1 MSESER
7 YKKLT
12 DDFRDGYW
20 VVDLQ
25 GNLLKANQVYAEM
38 SGYSVDEL
46 VNMHVTRLDAQD
58 DEQKAKARIEKLLV
72 QGHDRF
78 ESRHR
83 HKKGHL
89 FEVDVAIN
97 FIRESNHFFVTFR
110 DLSERNLYQQELRES
125 EDKYRRLFENAGD
138 LAYSTDL
145 NGVFTA
151 ISESLLEVTGY
162 RRDELINFPIS
173 KILTPKNLELAKR
186 MTATKLSAEQQVTRY
201 ELEITDKQ
209 GRQMPLELVTTLT
222 HRHGVPVGV
231 QGIGRD
237 ISERKRLESDL
248 RIAATAFESQ
258 ESLMITDANSVILRV
273 NKAFTNCTGYTAEE
287 VVGQTPRIFKSGRH
301 DANFYRKM
309 WENIHRTGGWQ
320 GEIWDRRKNGEVYPK
335 WLNISAV
342 KSDDGVVTHYV
353 GSHIDITERKAA
365 EEQIRQLAFHD
376 PLTRLP
382 NRQLLLDRLQHS
394 LISNARSGRKGA
406 LLFIDLDNF
415 KTLNDT
421 LGHAMGDLLLQQTAE
436 RLTSCMR
443 EGDTVARIG
452 GDEFVVMLENLSGQA
467 IEAAQQA
474 EAVGEK
480 ILASLS
486 NLYQLGTH
494 TFRSS
499 GSIGATIFSGDHQES
514 EELLKQADI
523 AMYQAKKADRNTLRF
538 FDHKMQDAI
547 NARAALEGELHK
559 ALESGQFKLYYQI
572 QVDKTR
578 LSVGAE
584 ALIRWNHPTRGLVS
598 PADFIQLA
606 EETGLILPIG
616 KWVLETACAQLKAWA
631 SNEQT
636 RHLVLAVNIS
646 ARQFHQDDFVDQVFA
661 AVQHNAI
668 NPNLLKLE
676 LTESLLLEYTEDTV
690 ATMNALKA
698 IGVRLSLDDFGTG
711 YSSLQYLKLLPL
723 NQIKID
729 RSFVRDIATDAND
742 AAIVQTIIAMA
753 ETLGLEVIAEGVE
766 TEAQHDFLDLRG
778 CHAFQGYLFGKPVP
792 IEHFDKIARSGLM
805 AFDGGQPVFSGST

>member
-1 MSESER
+1 M
-7 YKKLT
+7 T
-12 DDFRDGYW
+12 DDSRDGCW

-38 SGYSVDEL
+38 SGYSIDEL

-58 DEQKAKARIEKLLV
+58 DERKVKARIEKLIAE
-72 QGHDRF
+72 GHDRF

-83 HKKGHL
+83 HKQGHL
-89 FEVDVAIN
+89 FEVDVAIRY
-97 FIRESNHFFVTFR
+97 IRESNHFLVSFR
-110 DLSERNLYQQELRES
+110 DISERNHYQQKLSES
-125 EDKYRRLFENAGD
+125 EEKYRRLFENAGD

-151 ISESLLEVTGY
+151 ISESLMAVTGY
-162 RRDELINFPIS
+162 RRDELLNAPIS
-173 KILTPKNLELAKR
+173 KILTPENLELAKR
-186 MTATKLSAEQQVTRY
+186 MTAAKLGAEQQVTRY

-209 GRQMPLELVTTLT
+209 GRQLPLELVTTLT
-222 HRHGVPVGV
+222 YRNGVPVGV

-237 ISERKRLESDL
+237 ISERKRLETDL

-258 ESLMITDANSVILRV
+258 ESLLITDANGVILRV
-273 NKAFTNCTGYTAEE
+273 NKAFTKCTGYTADE
-287 VVGQTPRIFKSGRH
+287 VVGQTPRLFKSGRH
-301 DANFYRKM
+301 GADFYRDM

-335 WLNISAV
+335 WLTISAV
-342 KSDDGVVTHYV
+342 RGNDGVVTHYV

-394 LISNARSGRKGA
+394 LNSNARSGRNGA

-415 KTLNDT
+415 KNLNDT
-421 LGHAMGDLLLQQTAE
+421 LGHAMGDSLLQQAAE
-436 RLTSCMR
+436 RLNSCKR
-443 EGDTVARIG
+443 EGDTVARLG
-452 GDEFVVMLENLSGQA
+452 GDEFVVMLENLSGQPL
-467 IEAAQQA
+467 EAAEQA
-474 EAVGEK
+474 ESVGEK
-480 ILASLS
+480 ILAALS
-486 NLYQLGTH
+486 RPYQLGTH
-494 TFRSS
+494 VFRSS
-499 GSIGATIFSGDHQES
+499 GSIGAAVFGGGTQEA

-538 FDHKMQDAI
+538 FDQKMQDAI
-547 NARAALEGELHK
+547 NIRAALEAELHR
-559 ALESGQFKLYYQI
+559 ALEIGQFQLHYQI
-572 QVDKTR
+572 QVDSAR
-578 LSVGAE
+578 LPVGAE
-584 ALIRWNHPTRGLVS
+584 ALIRWNHPARGLVS

-616 KWVLETACAQLKAWA
+616 KWVLETACEQLKAWA
-631 SNEQT
+631 GNERT
-636 RHLVLAVNIS
+636 RSLVLAVNIS
-646 ARQFHQDDFVDQVFA
+646 ARQFHQDDFVEQVRA
-661 AVQHNAI
+661 AVQRHAI

-676 LTESLLLEYTEDTV
+676 LTESLLLEDIEDTV

-711 YSSLQYLKLLPL
+711 YSSLQYLKRLPL

-729 RSFVRDIATDAND
+729 QSFVRDIATDAND

-792 IEHFDKIARSGLM
+792 IDQFDASRN
-805 AFDGGQPVFSGST
+805 AA

>member
-1 MSESER
+1 M
-7 YKKLT
+7 T
-12 DDFRDGYW
+12 DDSRNGYW

-46 VNMHVTRLDAQD
+46 VNMHVTRLDVQD
-58 DEQKAKARIEKLLV
+58 DETKVNARIEKLLA

-89 FEVDVAIN
+89 FEVDVAIKYV
-97 FIRESNHFFVTFR
+97 RGSNHFFVSFR
-110 DLSERNLYQQELRES
+110 NLSERNIYRQELHES
-125 EDKYRRLFENAGD
+125 EEKYRRLFENAGD

-151 ISESLLEVTGY
+151 VSESLLEVTGY
-162 RRDELINFPIS
+162 SREELIDFPIG
-173 KILTPKNLELAKR
+173 KILTPENLELAKR
-186 MTATKLSAEQQVTRY
+186 MTAAKLAGDKQVTRY

-209 GRQMPLELVTTLT
+209 GRQIPLELVTTLT

-237 ISERKRLESDL
+237 ISERKRLETDL

-258 ESLMITDANSVILRV
+258 ESLMITDACGVILRI
-273 NKAFTNCTGYTAEE
+273 NKAFTNCTGYTTEE

-301 DANFYRKM
+301 DADFYRKM
-309 WENIHRTGGWQ
+309 WESIDRTGGWQ

-335 WLNISAV
+335 WLTISAV
-342 KSDDGVVTHYV
+342 RGIDGGVTHYV
-353 GSHIDITERKAA
+353 GSHVDITERKAA

-415 KTLNDT
+415 KTINDT

-436 RLTSCMR
+436 RLISCMR
-443 EGDTVARIG
+443 EGDTVARLG
-452 GDEFVVMLENLSGQA
+452 GDEFVVMLKNLSRQT
-467 IEAAQQA
+467 IEAAEHA

-486 NLYQLGTH
+486 QPYRLGTH

-499 GSIGATIFSGDHQES
+499 GSIGATIFSGTPQET

-538 FDHKMQDAI
+538 FDHKMQETI

-559 ALESGQFKLYYQI
+559 AIESGQFQLHYQI
-572 QVDKTR
+572 QVDSAR
-578 LSVGAE
+578 HPVGAE
-584 ALIRWNHPTRGLVS
+584 ALIRWNHPRRGLVS

-616 KWVLETACAQLKAWA
+616 KWVLETACAQLNAWA
-631 SNEQT
+631 GREKT
-636 RHLVLAVNIS
+636 RQLVLAVNIS
-646 ARQFHQDDFVDQVFA
+646 ARQFHQDDFADQVCA
-661 AVQHNAI
+661 AVQRHAI
-668 NPNLLKLE
+668 DPRLLKLE
-676 LTESLLLEYTEDTV
+676 LTESLLLEYTENTV

-698 IGVRLSLDDFGTG
+698 IGVGLSLDDFGTG

-729 RSFVRDIATDAND
+729 QSFVRDIATDAND

-778 CHAFQGYLFGKPVP
+778 CHAYQGYLFGEPVP
-792 IEHFDKIARSGLM
+792 IEQFDTSWNRG
-805 AFDGGQPVFSGST
+805 

>member
-7 YKKLT
+7 YKRMT
-12 DDFRDGYW
+12 DDPRDGYW
-20 VVDLQ
+20 VVDLH

-58 DEQKAKARIEKLLV
+58 DERKVKARIEKLIAE
-72 QGHDRF
+72 GHDRF

-97 FIRESNHFFVTFR
+97 YIREANHFLVSFR
-110 DLSERNLYQQELRES
+110 DISERNHYQQKLSES
-125 EDKYRRLFENAGD
+125 EEKYRRLFENAGD

-151 ISESLLEVTGY
+151 ISESLMAVTGY
-162 RRDELINFPIS
+162 RRDELLNAPIS
-173 KILTPKNLELAKR
+173 KILTPENLELAKR
-186 MTATKLSAEQQVTRY
+186 MTAAKLAAEKQVTRY

-209 GRQMPLELVTTLT
+209 GRQLPLELVTTLT
-222 HRHGVPVGV
+222 YRNGVPVGV

-237 ISERKRLESDL
+237 ISERKRLETDL

-258 ESLMITDANSVILRV
+258 ESLLITDANGVILRV
-273 NKAFTNCTGYTAEE
+273 NKAFTKCTGYTADE
-287 VVGQTPRIFKSGRH
+287 VVGQTPRLFKSGRH
-301 DANFYRKM
+301 GADFYRDM

-335 WLNISAV
+335 WLTISAV
-342 KSDDGVVTHYV
+342 RGNDGVVTHYV

-394 LISNARSGRKGA
+394 LSSNARSGRNGA

-415 KTLNDT
+415 KNLNDT
-421 LGHAMGDLLLQQTAE
+421 LGHAMGDSLLQQAAE
-436 RLTSCMR
+436 RLNSCKR
-443 EGDTVARIG
+443 EGDTVARLG
-452 GDEFVVMLENLSGQA
+452 GDEFVVMLENLSGQPL
-467 IEAAQQA
+467 EAAEQA
-474 EAVGEK
+474 ESVGEK
-480 ILASLS
+480 ILAALS
-486 NLYQLGTH
+486 RPYQLGTH
-494 TFRSS
+494 VFRSS
-499 GSIGATIFSGDHQES
+499 GSIGAAVFGGGNQEA

-547 NARAALEGELHK
+547 NIRAALEAELHR
-559 ALESGQFKLYYQI
+559 ALEIGQFQLHYQI
-572 QVDKTR
+572 QVDSAR
-578 LSVGAE
+578 LPVGAE
-584 ALIRWNHPTRGLVS
+584 ALIRWNHPARGLVS

-616 KWVLETACAQLKAWA
+616 KWVLETACEQLKAWA
-631 SNEQT
+631 GNERT
-636 RHLVLAVNIS
+636 RSLVLAVNIS
-646 ARQFHQDDFVDQVFA
+646 ARQFHQDDFVEQVRA
-661 AVQHNAI
+661 AVQLHAI

-676 LTESLLLEYTEDTV
+676 LTESLLLEDIEDTV

-711 YSSLQYLKLLPL
+711 YSSLQYLKRLPL

-729 RSFVRDIATDAND
+729 QSFVRDIATDAND

-792 IEHFDKIARSGLM
+792 IEQFDASRN
-805 AFDGGQPVFSGST
+805 AA

>member
-1 MSESER
+1 MTEDS
-7 YKKLT
+7 
-12 DDFRDGYW
+12 RDGYW

-46 VNMHVTRLDAQD
+46 MNMHVTRLDAQD
-58 DEQKAKARIEKLLV
+58 DETKVKARIEKLLA

-89 FEVDVAIN
+89 FEVDVAIKY
-97 FIRESNHFFVTFR
+97 IRESNHFFVSFR
-110 DLSERNLYQQELRES
+110 DISERKIYQQELRES
-125 EDKYRRLFENAGD
+125 EEKYRRLFENAGD

-162 RRDELINFPIS
+162 RREELIGFPIS
-173 KILTPKNLELAKR
+173 KILTPENLELAKR
-186 MTATKLSAEQQVTRY
+186 MTAAKLAAEKQVTRY

-237 ISERKRLESDL
+237 ISERKRLETDL

-258 ESLMITDANSVILRV
+258 ESLMITDAYSVILRI
-273 NKAFTNCTGYTAEE
+273 NKAFTTCTGYTAEE

-301 DANFYRKM
+301 DAGFYGKM
-309 WENIHRTGGWQ
+309 WESIHRTGGWQ

-335 WLNISAV
+335 WLTISAV
-342 KSDDGVVTHYV
+342 RGDDGVVTHYV

-382 NRQLLLDRLQHS
+382 NRQLLLDRLQRS

-421 LGHAMGDLLLQQTAE
+421 LGHAMGDLLLQQAAE
-436 RLTSCMR
+436 RLTFCMR
-443 EGDTVARIG
+443 EGDTVARLG
-452 GDEFVVMLENLSGQA
+452 GDEFVVMLENLSSQT
-467 IEAAQQA
+467 IEAAEHA

-480 ILASLS
+480 ILAALS
-486 NLYQLGTH
+486 QPYRLGTH

-499 GSIGATIFSGDHQES
+499 GSIGATIFSGDHQET

-523 AMYQAKKADRNTLRF
+523 AMYQAKKADRNNLRF
-538 FDHKMQDAI
+538 FDHKMQDTI
-547 NARAALEGELHK
+547 NVRAALEGELHK
-559 ALESGQFKLYYQI
+559 ALESGQFQLYYQI
-572 QVDKTR
+572 QVDNAR
-578 LSVGAE
+578 QPVGAE
-584 ALIRWNHPTRGLVS
+584 ALIRWNHPARGLVS

-616 KWVLETACAQLKAWA
+616 KWVLETACAQLNAWA
-631 SNEQT
+631 SREET
-636 RHLVLAVNIS
+636 RQLVLAVNIS
-646 ARQFHQDDFVDQVFA
+646 ARQFHQDDFVDQVCA
-661 AVQHNAI
+661 AVQRHAI

-729 RSFVRDIATDAND
+729 QSFVRDIATDTND

-766 TEAQHDFLDLRG
+766 TQAQHDFLDLRG
-778 CHAFQGYLFGKPVP
+778 CHAYQGYLFGKPVP
-792 IEHFDKIARSGLM
+792 IEQFDTSRDRG
-805 AFDGGQPVFSGST
+805 